1 LGLAICK
8 ALVELHGGSIEA
20 RSLGPGTGASFIV
33 RLPVRGGGELLP
45 SAGTTAAPRLGTIR
59 VLVVDDH
66 QDTNES
72 LCLLLTREG
81 HEVRVAGSVAQAL
94 ELAETFEFD
103 VLISDIGLPDG
114 SGTQLLESLNRKKG
128 RLMLAIAMSGFGMEQ
143 DRERSLTAG
152 FAEHLTKPV
161 EFADLQRAITAL
173 VAERNADRQ

>member
-1 LGLAICK
+1 MTT
-8 ALVELHGGSIEA
+8 A
-20 RSLGPGTGASFIV
+20 RTPATA
-33 RLPVRGGGELLP
+33 
-45 SAGTTAAPRLGTIR
+45 AAPRLGTIR

-72 LCLLLTREG
+72 LRLLLTREG
-81 HEVRVAGSVAQAL
+81 HEVCVAGSVGQAL

-114 SGTQLLESLNRKKG
+114 SGTHLLESLNRKKG
-128 RLMLAIAMSGFGMEQ
+128 RLLPAIAMSGFGMEQ

-161 EFADLQRAITAL
+161 EFAVLQRAITKL
-173 VAERNADRQ
+173 LGKVNPHRQ